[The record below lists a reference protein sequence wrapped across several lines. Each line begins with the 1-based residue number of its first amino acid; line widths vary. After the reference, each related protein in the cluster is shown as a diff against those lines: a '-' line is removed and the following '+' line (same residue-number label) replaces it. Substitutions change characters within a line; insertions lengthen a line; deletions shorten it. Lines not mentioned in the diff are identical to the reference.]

1 MAEAE
6 IDKLQ
11 VIVASLM
18 DFAKEKLRDMKKKEG
33 ECVNIM
39 EDNYLNHEEREKKQS
54 AETDLLQAPAKQG
67 MA

>member
-1 MAEAE
+1 
-6 IDKLQ
+6 
-11 VIVASLM
+11 
-18 DFAKEKLRDMKKKEG
+18 MKKKEE